1 MPGSDNFVITPVAP
15 HNLNVRP
22 VVVSDSSTLRLKVE
36 GRSKHFLATL
46 DSRSYNV
53 DSEDELTVRKA
64 EFKVKI
70 IQLPDQNFFSTIRQK
85 LMWGVDKRN

>member
-1 MPGSDNFVITPVAP
+1 
-15 HNLNVRP
+15 
-22 VVVSDSSTLRLKVE
+22 LRLKVE

-53 DSEDELTVRKA
+53 DSEDELMVRKA